1 MITERQREY
10 YKKYYQEHKDYFR
23 ARNSTDEK
31 KQYYKEYYE
40 KNKHL
45 MKLKRTPKKIIK
57 TIVKQIMDKII
68 VSFD

>member
-10 YKKYYQEHKDYFR
+10 YKKYYQEHKEYFR
-23 ARNSTDEK
+23 LRNSTDEK
-31 KQYYKEYYE
+31 KQYYKEYYQ

-45 MKLKRTPKKIIK
+45 MKFKQRPKKIIK
-57 TIVKQIMDKII
+57 TIVKQITDKII